1 MRSISLVLVAI
12 GIVCVPA
19 PSADAAPWGTV
30 PVRSNVADCRGE
42 GAPLENVSCAVALTR
57 AWLAHSGRSSVV
69 RETVRVTNPA
79 AGVSWNPGNR
89 DVCVYAELG
98 TLIPLGLHHC
108 NKVTFYNPT
117 SDAELI
123 RTRSRAVTTFVH
135 ESSHGVQEA
144 VGLRPVSA
152 TIAALAFGRTAE
164 LRTME
169 LASDCWSGA
178 AWTWFV
184 GQGLVPVADRAEAV
198 AFMYSLPADR
208 PTHGSGQERGR
219 AFERGIVEG
228 VAACNQILG
237 RPAYT

>member
-1 MRSISLVLVAI
+1 M
-12 GIVCVPA
+12 
-19 PSADAAPWGTV
+19 
-30 PVRSNVADCRGE
+30 
-42 GAPLENVSCAVALTR
+42 
-57 AWLAHSGRSSVV
+57 
-69 RETVRVTNPA
+69 TNPA
-79 AGVSWNPGNR
+79 AGVSWSPENR

-98 TLIPLGLHHC
+98 AVIALGLHHC

-123 RTRSRAVTTFVH
+123 RTRSRAVTTLVH
-135 ESSHGVQEA
+135 ESSHGVQES

-152 TIAALAFGRTAE
+152 TITALAFGRTAE
-164 LRTME
+164 IRTME

-178 AWTWFV
+178 AWTWFI
-184 GQGLVPVADRAEAV
+184 GQGHLSVADRSEAIT
-198 AFMYSLPADR
+198 FMYSLPDR
-208 PTHGSGQERGR
+208 PTHGTGQERGR